1 MSIWKR
7 YSYAWITLILF
18 LGAFIGHWV
27 FGWFAYVSEQAKHG
41 APIEVSD
48 YLVEMMRDTLEN
60 WQSEFLQLIWQVGGL
75 AFFLFVGSP
84 QSKEEDD
91 RLEEKLDLILRTLRP
106 VDAEDYIREFD
117 RRFPGR
123 NMGPKL

>member
-18 LGAFIGHWV
+18 LGALIGHWI
-27 FGWFAYVSEQAKHG
+27 FGWFAYVSEQTQHG

-60 WQSEFLQLIWQVGGL
+60 WQSEFLQLVWQVGGL

-84 QSKEEDD
+84 QSKEEGD
-91 RLEEKLDLILRTLRP
+91 RVEEKMDLILRTLRP
-106 VDAEDYIREFD
+106 VDAEDYIRDFD

-123 NMGPKL
+123 NSGPRM

>member
-18 LGAFIGHWV
+18 LGALIGHWI
-27 FGWFAYVSEQAKHG
+27 FGWFAYVSEQTQHG

-60 WQSEFLQLIWQVGGL
+60 WQSEFLQLVWQVGGL

-84 QSKEEDD
+84 QSKEEGD
-91 RLEEKLDLILRTLRP
+91 RVEEKMDLILRTLRP
-106 VDAEDYIREFD
+106 VDAEDYIRDFD

-123 NMGPKL
+123 NSGLRM